1 MDAFGQELELDSNE
15 RVEEED
21 DQEVKLEAFNLE
33 QETEEGVFDQD
44 GNYVRTK
51 EESEDEYWLDEVKK
65 EDIKKARAAE
75 LRQEEER
82 RKQQDDKA
90 RRLRS
95 ANVNEVI
102 EKLCELMEP
111 AETVVELLQRLNGE
125 SRRLRK
131 KGQKEHEKCVREQIT
146 QVMSA
151 VEVLEDR
158 FSEIYQVSREELMRK
173 LPAASGSERKR
184 KREDESAN
192 VWYYRWPGQEEIY
205 GPYDSATMEA
215 WRETYFI
222 DNPVEYRKGNEPF
235 RLLDD
240 STMFL

>member
-151 VEVLEDR
+151 VEVLEDG

-184 KREDESAN
+184 KREDESDN

>member
-1 MDAFGQELELDSNE
+1 MDTFGQELELDSNE
-15 RVEEED
+15 SVAEED
-21 DQEVKLEAFNLE
+21 DQEVKIEAFNLK

-51 EESEDEYWLDEVKK
+51 EESEDEDWLNDVKK
-65 EDIKKARAAE
+65 EDIQKARAAE
-75 LRQEEER
+75 MRQDEER
-82 RKQQDDKA
+82 RKLKDQKA

-102 EKLCELMEP
+102 GQLSELMEP
-111 AETVVELLQRLNGE
+111 AESVVELLQRLNGE
-125 SRRLRK
+125 ARRLKK
-131 KGQKEHEKCVREQIT
+131 KGQKEDEKRVREQIS

-151 VEVLEDR
+151 IEVLEDG
-158 FSEIYQVSREELMRK
+158 FAEIYEVTREELMRK
-173 LPAASGSERKR
+173 LPTAPASERKR
-184 KREDESAN
+184 KREDPSAEL
-192 VWYYRWPGQEEIY
+192 WYYRWPGQNEIY

-215 WRETYFI
+215 WREAYFV
-222 DNPVEYRKGNEPF
+222 DNPVEYRRGNEPF